1 MQPDTF
7 RYEAVKAPDDE
18 FGNRVTR
25 IKCFGRLVSG
35 PATGELKEAIKP
47 LIAQGGR
54 IIVDLGEV
62 DYLDSSG
69 PGTAVS
75 LKISAIKQGYRMREF
90 VVMTP
95 RVLELLHILNLAPI
109 CRLGSPKS
117 PQARLAR
124 RSLNSTLRRMAQAK
138 SRRLLHLRGISSEGS

>member
-47 LIAQGGR
+47 LMAQGGR

-69 PGTAVS
+69 LGTVVS
-75 LKISAIKQGYRMREF
+75 LKVSAIKQGYCILEF
-90 VVMTP
+90 AEMTP
-95 RVLELLHILNLAPI
+95 RVMELLRISNLAPI
-109 CRLGSPKS
+109 LSS
-117 PQARLAR
+117 
-124 RSLNSTLRRMAQAK
+124 AK
-138 SRRLLHLRGISSEGS
+138 P

>member
-1 MQPDTF
+1 MQPDRF

-25 IKCFGRLVSG
+25 INCYGRLVSG

-54 IIVDLGEV
+54 IIVDLGKV

-69 PGTAVS
+69 LGTVVS
-75 LKISAIKQGYRMREF
+75 LKVSAIKQGYCILEF
-90 VVMTP
+90 AEMTP
-95 RVLELLHILNLAPI
+95 RVMELLRISNLAPI
-109 CRLGSPKS
+109 L
-117 PQARLAR
+117 
-124 RSLNSTLRRMAQAK
+124 
-138 SRRLLHLRGISSEGS
+138 SSGKP

>member
-47 LIAQGGR
+47 LMAQGGR

-69 PGTAVS
+69 LGTVVS
-75 LKISAIKQGYRMREF
+75 LKVSAIKQGYCILEF
-90 VVMTP
+90 AEMTP
-95 RVLELLHILNLAPI
+95 RVMELLRISNLLPILSSGKSYTP
-109 CRLGSPKS
+109 RLGWRDGP
-117 PQARLAR
+117 
-124 RSLNSTLRRMAQAK
+124 
-138 SRRLLHLRGISSEGS
+138 